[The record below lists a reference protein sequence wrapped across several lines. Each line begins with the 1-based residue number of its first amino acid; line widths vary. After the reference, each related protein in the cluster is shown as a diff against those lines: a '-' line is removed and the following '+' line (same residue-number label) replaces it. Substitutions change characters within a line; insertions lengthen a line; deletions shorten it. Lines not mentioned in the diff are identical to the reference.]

1 MFKIKL
7 IKLRN
12 LEYSNKLEMKLFYHM
27 FWKDICKTYSD
38 FKRKSHVYWQIL
50 NLTIFL
56 ELFFFSIFSALWWRP
71 PAPLPTQYSACS
83 VGPQSTSLDFLPP
96 GELALSEPSR
106 SQSEISTIIMFHC
119 AGTPIT
125 CSLNTTLCTRSRL
138 SSTGRCE
145 YQASH
150 NVITQLKVPS
160 MSESQITFIILYKCL
175 GLILSVNI

>member
-1 MFKIKL
+1 
-7 IKLRN
+7 
-12 LEYSNKLEMKLFYHM
+12 M

-38 FKRKSHVYWQIL
+38 FKRKSHVIDKYWIWP
-50 NLTIFL
+50 FL
-56 ELFFFSIFSALWWRP
+56 ELFFSAFFSALWWRP

-106 SQSEISTIIMFHC
+106 SQSEITTIIMFHC

-125 CSLNTTLCTRSRL
+125 CSLNTTLCTRSKL

-150 NVITQLKVPS
+150 NVTTQLKVPS
-160 MSESQITFIILYKCL
+160 MSESQITIIILYKCL